1 MTMKDFPD
9 PTVDIPAAED
19 GANATVVLAGGCF
32 WCTEAVFV
40 PLKGVLGVRSGY
52 TGDSQVT
59 ANYEAVCSGRT
70 SHAEAI
76 EVRYDPAQ
84 ISFGQLL
91 KVFFSVAHD
100 PTQLDR
106 QGNDRGRQYRSAIF
120 YASEAQR
127 GVAEAYI
134 DQLNRAGVFGSRI
147 ATKLEP
153 LTVFYEAEAYHQR
166 YAARNPAQPYV
177 LYAAL
182 PKVEK
187 LKKSGA
193 ALKD

>member
-1 MTMKDFPD
+1 MTNHFPD
-9 PTVDIPAAED
+9 PTIDIPTAED
-19 GANATVVLAGGCF
+19 GPDAAVVLAGGCF

-52 TGDSQVT
+52 TGDAQAT

-70 SHAEAI
+70 NHAEAI
-76 EVRYDPAQ
+76 EVRYDPAH
-84 ISFGQLL
+84 ISYGALL
-91 KVFFSVAHD
+91 KVFFSIAHD

-120 YASEAQR
+120 YANEAQLR
-127 GVAEAYI
+127 VAEAYI
-134 DQLNRAGVFGSRI
+134 DQLNRAGVFPARI
-147 ATKLEP
+147 VTTLEP
-153 LTVFYEAEAYHQR
+153 LTNFYEAEAYHQR
-166 YAARNPAQPYV
+166 YAARNPEQPYV
-177 LYAAL
+177 MYAAL

-193 ALKD
+193 ALKE

>member
-1 MTMKDFPD
+1 MTSHFPD
-9 PTVDIPAAED
+9 STLDIPAAED
-19 GANATVVLAGGCF
+19 GTEATAVLAGGCF

-52 TGDSQVT
+52 TGDSQAT
-59 ANYEAVCSGRT
+59 ATYEAVCSGRT
-70 SHAEAI
+70 NHAEAI

-84 ISFGQLL
+84 ISYGALL

-100 PTQLDR
+100 PTQLNR

-120 YASEAQR
+120 YANESQLR
-127 GVAEAYI
+127 VAEAYI
-134 DQLNRAGVFGSRI
+134 HQLNRASVYPSPI
-147 ATKLEP
+147 VTTLEP
-153 LTVFYEAEAYHQR
+153 LTVFYEAEPYHQR
-166 YAARNPAQPYV
+166 YAARNPDQPYV
-177 LYAAL
+177 VYAAL

-193 ALKD
+193 ALKE